1 MKPAWHARFEALLHV
16 GNPVAVEIVFNTFI
30 RRIGSSTRR
39 VGSVPMDESPR
50 APTSGPL
57 DRGQFDREWTEI
69 LNEIRV
75 ALPGVQLLFGFLL
88 AAPFT
93 DTFRRM
99 SDLLRYGYFVCFLTT
114 TASSA
119 FLIAPS
125 VYHRLHWR
133 RNVVDKEQMLRTA
146 NTLAIVG
153 GILLAFAMTSAVY
166 IISVA
171 ITGRGPAIVIT
182 FLAGL
187 LFAVLWFAL
196 PLLRRNAEQKQR

>member
-1 MKPAWHARFEALLHV
+1 
-16 GNPVAVEIVFNTFI
+16 
-30 RRIGSSTRR
+30 
-39 VGSVPMDESPR
+39 MDESR
-50 APTSGPL
+50 DASAVCPTDGS
-57 DRGQFDREWTEI
+57 QFEREWTEI

-93 DTFRRM
+93 EGFRRM
-99 SDLLRYGYFVCFLTT
+99 GDVLRYGYFFSFLCT

-133 RNVVDKEQMLRTA
+133 RDVVDKEQMLRTG

-153 GILLAFAMTSAVY
+153 VIFLALAMTSAVY
-166 IISVA
+166 IVSVPIAGRRPAAA
-171 ITGRGPAIVIT
+171 ITA
-182 FLAGL
+182 LAGL
-187 LFAVLWFAL
+187 MLVGLWFAL
-196 PLLRRNAEQKQR
+196 PLSRRKQGR

>member
-1 MKPAWHARFEALLHV
+1 
-16 GNPVAVEIVFNTFI
+16 
-30 RRIGSSTRR
+30 
-39 VGSVPMDESPR
+39 MDESR
-50 APTSGPL
+50 DASTVGPV
-57 DRGQFDREWTEI
+57 DRGQFDREWSEI

-93 DTFRRM
+93 DPFRRM
-99 SDLLRYGYFVCFLTT
+99 SEVLRYGYFLCFLTT

-133 RNVVDKEQMLRTA
+133 RDVVDKEQMLRTA

-171 ITGRGPAIVIT
+171 IAGRGPAVLIT
-182 FLAGL
+182 VLAGL

-196 PLLRRNAEQKQR
+196 PLLRRKAERKRG

>member
-1 MKPAWHARFEALLHV
+1 MGELPD
-16 GNPVAVEIVFNTFI
+16 T
-30 RRIGSSTRR
+30 SS
-39 VGSVPMDESPR
+39 
-50 APTSGPL
+50 AGPL
-57 DRGQFDREWTEI
+57 DRGRFDREWSEI

-93 DTFRRM
+93 DPFRGM
-99 SDLLRYGYFVCFLTT
+99 SELLRYGYFVCFLTT

-133 RNVVDKEQMLRTA
+133 RDVVDKEQMLRTA

-171 ITGRGPAIVIT
+171 IAGRGPAMVIT
-182 FLAGL
+182 ILAGL
-187 LFAVLWFAL
+187 LFAILWFAL
-196 PLLRRNAEQKQR
+196 PLLRRNAERKQG

>member
-1 MKPAWHARFEALLHV
+1 
-16 GNPVAVEIVFNTFI
+16 
-30 RRIGSSTRR
+30 
-39 VGSVPMDESPR
+39 MDEPR
-50 APTSGPL
+50 VTSTVEPPES
-57 DRGQFDREWTEI
+57 GQFGREWSEI

-88 AAPFT
+88 AVPFT
-93 DTFRRM
+93 DPFRRM
-99 SDLLRYGYFVCFLTT
+99 SELLRYGYFLCFLST
-114 TASSA
+114 TASCA

-133 RNVVDKEQMLRTA
+133 RDVVDKEQMLRTA

-153 GILLAFAMTSAVY
+153 GVLLALAMTSAVY

-171 ITGRGPAIVIT
+171 IAGRGPAVVIT
-182 FLAGL
+182 ALAGL

-196 PLLRRNAEQKQR
+196 PLLRRSADRQRS